1 MNKPGIKLIILAL
14 VCLPIVAM
22 AQQEK
27 KPTLMIVPSDNW
39 CTMRYFTQTFDNQGM
54 KVRVSDY
61 QRAFQ
66 EDAELREVIAKVGQL
81 MISSGF
87 SLKDCE
93 QELKA
98 IANRQAEDNVTM
110 SKTSGA
116 SLVESPLD
124 VLKRRAKADII
135 IHVDWKVNKSEKGK
149 VVTFTLEAFDSYS
162 SKRVAT
168 STGTGKHSNDVLPKM
183 LEEAVRTNVKEFDKQ
198 LCQHFSQI
206 QKDGREIV
214 LTIRCWDNWDMD
226 LEEEFEGDEL
236 IDCIQEWMR
245 KNTVNGNFN
254 LSDQTED
261 MAQFEQVHIPCFDDK
276 GNATDARSFATA
288 LRKYLAKAPYDITSK
303 VMIRGLG
310 EAILVLGEK

>member
-1 MNKPGIKLIILAL
+1 MIKILRHLTVIALLFIPGII
-14 VCLPIVAM
+14 M

-81 MISSGF
+81 MTAYGF

-135 IHVDWKVNKSEKGK
+135 VQVDWKVNKSDKGK
-149 VVTFTLEAFDSYS
+149 VVTFTLEAFDTYS

-168 STGTGKHSNDVLPKM
+168 STGTGKPGNDVLPKM
-183 LEEAVRTNVKEFDKQ
+183 LEDAVKANAGEFNKQ
-198 LCQHFSQI
+198 LCQHFTEI
-206 QKDGREIV
+206 QKNGREVV
-214 LTIRCWDNWDMD
+214 LTIRCWDSWGMD
-226 LEEEFEGDEL
+226 LEEEFDGEEL
-236 IDCIQEWMR
+236 IDCIQAWMR
-245 KNTVNGNFN
+245 ENTVGGSFN

-261 MAQFEQVHIPCFDDK
+261 MAQFEQVRIPCFDDK
-276 GNATDARSFATA
+276 GRATDARAFATA
-288 LRKYLAKAPYDITSK
+288 LRKHLAKAPYEITSK
-303 VMIRGLG
+303 VMVRGLG
-310 EAILVLGEK
+310 EAVLVLGEK